1 MSSSC
6 VTLAE
11 VLWAKGSPL
20 EEEEIWALLYLS
32 TMQLLEDLHKDPAIC
47 VICPWS
53 VLLSAEGNLFFQNNA
68 SQTEAAPFSAPELLH
83 RPSKNQHFGLTKMLV
98 YSLGMTLYWSA
109 DYQVP
114 PNQASNTNIFV
125 FFYSGSFKE

>member
-20 EEEEIWALLYLS
+20 EEEEIWALLYLA
-32 TMQLLEDLHKDPAIC
+32 TVQLLEDLHKDSAVC

-53 VLLSAEGNLFFQNNA
+53 VLLSAEGNLSFQNNA
-68 SQTEAAPFSAPELLH
+68 SQMEAVPFSAPELLH
-83 RPSKNQHFGLTKMLV
+83 RQSKNQHIGLTKMLV

-114 PNQASNTNIFV
+114 PNQASSKIERHNLK
-125 FFYSGSFKE
+125 SQ